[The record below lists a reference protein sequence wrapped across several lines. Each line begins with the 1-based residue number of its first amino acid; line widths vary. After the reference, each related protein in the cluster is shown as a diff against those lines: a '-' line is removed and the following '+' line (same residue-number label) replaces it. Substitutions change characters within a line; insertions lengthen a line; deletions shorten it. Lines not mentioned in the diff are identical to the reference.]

1 MLCVILV
8 SIYLRTIVKKSSC
21 LYFVCVCA
29 CVHACVCVVGEG
41 EKLLFVA
48 CCFCFLFFLGGGIRR
63 LESDDFQESKADKGT
78 LLIRFQVPMLSPS
91 VFRPSIGTS
100 W

>member
-1 MLCVILV
+1 MCYSCVNLLENYCEKIILSLLCL
-8 SIYLRTIVKKSSC
+8 C
-21 LYFVCVCA
+21 ACA